1 MASQAAS
8 VCSADSKPANLSLTL
23 QDIDGK
29 PVKLSHYKGKVVL
42 LDFWATWCPPCKLE
56 IPWFMDLERK
66 DKYRGFEVL
75 GVAMDDNGWEDVK
88 PFIAQMKINY
98 RVIAG
103 DDATSDKYGGV
114 EDLPT
119 TFLIDKQG
127 KIAAIHIGLAGR
139 KEFEDGVE
147 ELLRET
153 PGAPVDSNGGIVPA
167 AVMVPNE

>member
-1 MASQAAS
+1 
-8 VCSADSKPANLSLTL
+8 
-23 QDIDGK
+23 
-29 PVKLSHYKGKVVL
+29 
-42 LDFWATWCPPCKLE
+42 
-56 IPWFMDLERK
+56 
-66 DKYRGFEVL
+66 
-75 GVAMDDNGWEDVK
+75 VK
-88 PFIAQMKINY
+88 PFIAELKINY
-98 RVIAG
+98 RVVAG

-153 PGAPVDSNGGIVPA
+153 PGAPVTSVGSPVPA
-167 AVMVPNE
+167 AVVATKH